1 MNRTQITPNKPYAR
15 PKAEARKSKAANESK
30 ERNDESE
37 EFLTARQLAEVL
49 QVSESTVRRLAR
61 EGRIPCVRLTPR
73 LLRFN
78 LKAVCRALD
87 GSDANARPRRRHAE
101 DDARDDAQLSL
112 L

>member
-1 MNRTQITPNKPYAR
+1 MKDAHPNREETR
-15 PKAEARKSKAANESK
+15 
-30 ERNDESE
+30 E

-61 EGRIPCVRLTPR
+61 DGRIPCVRLTPR

-87 GSDANARPRRRHAE
+87 GDTRPKRRQTEEAE
-101 DDARDDAQLSL
+101 REDAQLSFL
-112 L
+112 